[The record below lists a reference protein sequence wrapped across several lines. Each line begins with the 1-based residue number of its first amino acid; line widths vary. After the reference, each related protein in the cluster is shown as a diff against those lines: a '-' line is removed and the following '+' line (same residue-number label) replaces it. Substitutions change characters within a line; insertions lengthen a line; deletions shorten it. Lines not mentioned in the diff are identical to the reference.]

1 MIDADP
7 VAGRNYP
14 KTWVQFQ
21 DWFASEDACAS
32 YLEKLRW
39 PGGFC
44 CPACGVR
51 DAPVRAS
58 RRRLVCRS
66 CTHQCSV
73 TAGTIFDKTRTPLRV
88 WFAAAWQITSQKH
101 GVSALGLQRVLGLSS
116 YQTAWAMLHRF
127 RRAMVR
133 LQREKL
139 AGTVEV
145 DEAYLPLS
153 RGPGVKVKRVSSKAH
168 NNSHLVVIAVAVEVH
183 DPKGFGR
190 IRIHRVQG
198 PTIDALIPFV
208 RENVMPGA
216 TIRTDGS
223 AIYGPLKHDG
233 FGHEPFVQLGT
244 DIPAH
249 VSLPGV
255 HRVIAGSPSRHFIAQ
270 TVVAWHPSRS
280 CRSEARGLL
289 PRRICVP
296 LQPSLVTIKR
306 NAVLPV
312 VAAIGR
318 NNSSDLR
325 QHTGQRSSVTGRTP
339 DYPSCGAKWIART
352 CIQCVGRPASL
363 QAPFGEYT

>member
-1 MIDADP
+1 MADVNP
-7 VAGRNYP
+7 VAGRDDP
-14 KTWVQFQ
+14 KTWVQFE
-21 DWFASEDACAS
+21 DWFATEDACVA

-44 CPACGVR
+44 CPACGVM
-51 DAPVRAS
+51 DSPVRAS

-66 CTHQCSV
+66 CAHQCSV

-88 WFAAAWQITSQKH
+88 WFAAAWHITSQKH

-133 LQREKL
+133 PQRDKL

-145 DEAYLPLS
+145 DEAYLALS
-153 RGPGVKVKRVSSKAH
+153 RGPRVKSGKTSSKAH
-168 NNSHLVVIAVAVEVH
+168 DHSHLITIAVAVEVH

-198 PTIDALIPFV
+198 PTIGALIPFA

-223 AIYGPLKHDG
+223 AIYGPLQEDG
-233 FGHEPFVQLGT
+233 FGHEPFVQLGSK
-244 DIPAH
+244 IPAH

-255 HRVIAGSPSRHFIAQ
+255 HRVIALLKRWLLGTHQGAVDPRHVDYYLDEFAFRFNRRS
-270 TVVAWHPSRS
+270 SRS
-280 CRSEARGLL
+280 RGMLFYRLL
-289 PRRICVP
+289 QQSIATMP
-296 LQPSLVTIKR
+296 TTYA
-306 NAVLPV
+306 N
-312 VAAIGR
+312 
-318 NNSSDLR
+318 LR
-325 QHTGQRSSVTGRTP
+325 DNEHP
-339 DYPSCGAKWIART
+339 EP
-352 CIQCVGRPASL
+352 PASRFPRSVEL
-363 QAPFGEYT
+363 NG

>member
-7 VAGRNYP
+7 VAGRDYP

-44 CPACGVR
+44 CPACGVS

-133 LQREKL
+133 PQREKL

-255 HRVIAGSPSRHFIAQ
+255 HRVISLLKRWLLGTHQGAVDPKHVDYYLDEFAFRFNRRSSRSRGMLFYRLLQQSAATTPATYANIRDND
-270 TVVAWHPSRS
+270 HPSRA
-280 CRSEARGLL
+280 E
-289 PRRICVP
+289 PRITH
-296 LQPSLVTIKR
+296 LVEL
-306 NAVLPV
+306 N
-312 VAAIGR
+312 G
-318 NNSSDLR
+318 
-325 QHTGQRSSVTGRTP
+325 
-339 DYPSCGAKWIART
+339 
-352 CIQCVGRPASL
+352 
-363 QAPFGEYT
+363 